1 MFVAFVS
8 FVLTDRSARRF
19 FYFYL
24 FYLLFDLSI
33 ICSFVYRR
41 FLSFF
46 VSSRSS
52 SLCPVFR
59 VLIRFSICP
68 SIRPLVALV
77 VLPLVGFSYKFY
89 SSMLIGLFS

>member
-33 ICSFVYRR
+33 VCSFVYRR
-41 FLSFF
+41 FLSLLDLCIFVPFSRFDTSLKLSFDSSFGRSLVGRFWFF
-46 VSSRSS
+46 
-52 SLCPVFR
+52 LR
-59 VLIRFSICP
+59 VLC
-68 SIRPLVALV
+68 
-77 VLPLVGFSYKFY
+77 
-89 SSMLIGLFS
+89 